1 MDKKK
6 INFNARMYL
15 FLLMSLFLLFNL
27 SFISGEC
34 DPSGCVSNIS
44 IIIGDE
50 LPPNLIF
57 ISPANN
63 SYYNSNQSIG
73 LNHTETDTSGI
84 DTVWFYVLNS
94 TGFYEVSNKT
104 IIGNVTFNVSREG
117 NYTIYLLA
125 NDSANNVA
133 SLSHFFVV
141 DLTDPTISIISPVN
155 GYSISNYISGAIAIP
170 VNVSVNDTN
179 LDSCKYAVTGSQII
193 SNTSFACSNGYN
205 SFAFSLSTAGSFVVS
220 VYSNDSAGN
229 ENLDTFNMTIL
240 AYTGSQQNGGET
252 NNPGTGVEE
261 DLKKYNATIMCNRVG
276 QFLDAHA
283 NYTFEEKEILKNI
296 LAIELGLAINDQVL
310 NKYLSE
316 FTTRCPDYVT
326 PAEPEEE
333 IPEEEKPS
341 TWIWWVIGGILV
353 LVIFLII
360 IFDINDIGLV
370 LAIKELL
377 SKSSK
382 K

>member
-1 MDKKK
+1 MDKQK
-6 INFNARMYL
+6 INFNGRMYL

-50 LPPNLIF
+50 LPPTLNF

-63 SYYNSNQSIG
+63 SYYNHNESIG
-73 LNHTETDTSGI
+73 LSHTETDISGI

-94 TGFYEVSNKT
+94 TGSYEISNTT
-104 IIGNVTFNVSREG
+104 ITGNVTFNVSKEG

-125 NDSANNVA
+125 NDSLGNVA
-133 SLSHFFVV
+133 SLSHFFIV
-141 DLTDPTISIISPVN
+141 DLTDPNISIISPAN
-155 GYSISNYISGAIAIP
+155 GYTISNYVSGSIAIP

-179 LDSCKYAVTGSQII
+179 LASCKYAVTGSQTI

-205 SFAFSLSTAGSFVVS
+205 SFAFSLSTAGSFVVL

-229 ENLDTFNMTIL
+229 ENLDSVNMSIL

-276 QFLDAHA
+276 QFLDSHQ
-283 NYTFEEKEILKNI
+283 NYTFEEKEALKNI

-316 FTTRCPDYVT
+316 FSTRCPDYVT
-326 PAEPEEE
+326 PVEPEET
-333 IPEEEKPS
+333 PEEEKKS
-341 TWIWWVIGGILV
+341 TWVWWVIGGIL
-353 LVIFLII
+353 FLII
-360 IFDINDIGLV
+360 ILFIVFDLNEYFEIIFTRL
-370 LAIKELL
+370 K
-377 SKSSK
+377 SQSSK

>member
-6 INFNARMYL
+6 IVYSARMYL

-57 ISPANN
+57 VSPANN

-73 LNHTETDTSGI
+73 LNHTETDTSGV

-94 TGFYEVSNKT
+94 TGSYEISNTT

-125 NDSANNVA
+125 NDSAGNVV
-133 SLSHFFVV
+133 SISHFFIV
-141 DLTDPTISIISPVN
+141 DLTDPNISIISPLN
-155 GYSISNYISGAIAIP
+155 GYTISNYVSGSIAIP

-179 LDSCKYAVTGSQII
+179 LDSCKYSVAGSQVI
-193 SNTSFACSNGYN
+193 SNTSFACSKGYN
-205 SFAFSLSTAGSFVVS
+205 SFAFALSTAGSFVVS

-229 ENLDTFNMTIL
+229 ENLDKINMSIL
-240 AYTGSQQNGGET
+240 AYTGPQQGGGET
-252 NNPGTGVEE
+252 NNPGQGVEE
-261 DLKKYNATIMCNRVG
+261 DLTNYNVTIMCNRVG
-276 QFLDAHA
+276 QFLDTHN
-283 NYTFEEKEILKNI
+283 NYTFEEKEALKNI
-296 LAIELGLAINDQVL
+296 LAIELGLAINDQIL

-316 FTTRCPDYVT
+316 FKTRCPDYVT
-326 PAEPEEE
+326 PE
-333 IPEEEKPS
+333 IPGEEPVEKKKS
-341 TWIWWVIGGILV
+341 TWIWWVIGGILLLILILFIV
-353 LVIFLII
+353 FDLNEYFEVIF
-360 IFDINDIGLV
+360 
-370 LAIKELL
+370 AKIK
-377 SKSSK
+377 SQSSEK
-382 K
+382 

>member
-1 MDKKK
+1 
-6 INFNARMYL
+6 
-15 FLLMSLFLLFNL
+15 MSLFLLFNL

-50 LPPNLIF
+50 LPPTLIF
-57 ISPANN
+57 VSPANN

-94 TGFYEVSNKT
+94 TGGYEISNTT
-104 IIGNVTFNVSREG
+104 IAGNVTFNVSKEG

-125 NDSANNVA
+125 NDSIGNVV

-141 DLTDPTISIISPVN
+141 DLTDPNISIISPTN
-155 GYSISNYISGAIAIP
+155 GYTISNYVSGTIAIP
-170 VNVSVNDTN
+170 FNVSVNDTN
-179 LDSCKYAVTGSQII
+179 LDRCKYSVSGSQVI

-205 SFAFSLSTAGSFVVS
+205 SFAFALSTAGSFVVS

-229 ENLDTFNMTIL
+229 ENLDRINISIL
-240 AYTGSQQNGGET
+240 AYTGPQQGGGET
-252 NNPGTGVEE
+252 NTPGQGVEE
-261 DLKKYNATIMCNRVG
+261 DLKNYNATIMCNRVG
-276 QFLDAHA
+276 QFLDTHA
-283 NYTFEEKEILKNI
+283 NYTFEEKEALKNI

-316 FTTRCPDYVT
+316 FKTRCPNYVT
-326 PAEPEEE
+326 PEVPGEEPEEE
-333 IPEEEKPS
+333 KKS
-341 TWIWWVIGGILV
+341 TWVWWVIGGIL
-353 LVIFLII
+353 LLII
-360 IFDINDIGLV
+360 ILFIVFDLNEYFEIIFARL
-370 LAIKELL
+370 K
-377 SKSSK
+377 SQSSK